1 MVLCAENTHAKTWV
15 LEIIRL
21 LTHIPMATMTHS
33 TKVHRVT
40 QIDIH
45 IKYYNKMSKH
55 GELCPGGVWD
65 RPLCSYTASFT
76 FY

>member
-1 MVLCAENTHAKTWV
+1 
-15 LEIIRL
+15 
-21 LTHIPMATMTHS
+21 MATMTHS

-55 GELCPGGVWD
+55 GELCPGGVGD